1 MSGIRSGPGAAGP
14 GRGWVRGLASAV
26 LAGVLALAVLAPP
39 AGAQGQGFEFGF
51 PAGIACEFELHVSG
65 TGGNINTH
73 EFTDRDGNVL
83 AVQFTGKGPTVT
95 LTNVE
100 TGKSITLRPA
110 GGATRITL
118 HDDGTSTVE
127 LIGHQLLFMFPS
139 DVPAGPS
146 STLYV
151 GRVVI
156 HVDADEVFTI
166 LKISGRATDM
176 CAALSG

>member
-1 MSGIRSGPGAAGP
+1 MSGSRSGPGAAGR
-14 GRGWVRGLASAV
+14 GRGLVRRLASAV
-26 LAGVLALAVLAPP
+26 LAGVLALVVLAPP

-73 EFTDRDGNVL
+73 EFTAPDGTLL
-83 AVQFTGKGPTVT
+83 ALLFAGKGPTVT
-95 LTNVE
+95 LTNVD
-100 TGKSITLRPA
+100 TGKSLTLRPA
-110 GGATRITL
+110 GGAQRITF
-118 HDDGTSTVE
+118 HQDATSTVE

-139 DVPAGPS
+139 DVPPGPS

-166 LKISGRATDM
+166 LQTSGRATDM
-176 CAALSG
+176 CAALA